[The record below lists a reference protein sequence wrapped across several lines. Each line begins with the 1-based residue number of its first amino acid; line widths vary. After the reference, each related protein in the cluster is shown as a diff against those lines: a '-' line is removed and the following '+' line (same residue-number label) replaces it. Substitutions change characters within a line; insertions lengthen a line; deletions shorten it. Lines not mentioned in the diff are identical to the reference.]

1 MENNPISRSVKNL
14 QQLYTV
20 LIGVSL
26 AYGIDHIINLSGGK
40 FPVYIERLPLFFVYL
55 AFVIPV
61 YHGAMRHLDVS
72 YIENINKKPL
82 ALIFDFIIL
91 FIEGCFFLLL
101 AGLVQYMNKFIYV
114 LFILLF
120 IDVVWA
126 IIAFYGFTSD
136 KIEKKAVA
144 TWGIMNF
151 FTLASLI
158 GGFLFF
164 NCVDKSK
171 YPIDFYIKIYIL
183 MIIIVRSALDYYLC
197 WKFYYPRKI
206 GQKVRRKIK

>member
-26 AYGIDHIINLSGGK
+26 AYGIDHIINLSGDK

-101 AGLVQYMNKFIYV
+101 SGLVQFSYKFIYV
-114 LFILLF
+114 LFLLLL
-120 IDVVWA
+120 IDIVWA
-126 IIAFYGFTSD
+126 GIAFFGFTSD
-136 KIEKKAVA
+136 KTEKRAVA
-144 TWGIMNF
+144 TWGLMNLI
-151 FTLASLI
+151 TLALLVV
-158 GGFLFF
+158 GFLFF
-164 NCVDKSK
+164 DCVDKSK
-171 YPIDFYIKIYIL
+171 NPVEFYIKIYVL
-183 MIIIVRSALDYYLC
+183 IIMLIRSTFDYVLC
-197 WKFYYPRKI
+197 WEFYYPR
-206 GQKVRRKIK
+206 RKRKK

>member
-1 MENNPISRSVKNL
+1 MKNNPISRSVKNL
-14 QQLYTV
+14 QELYTV
-20 LIGVSL
+20 LIGLSL
-26 AYGIDHIINLSGGK
+26 AFGIDKIINLTADK
-40 FPVYIERLPLFFVYL
+40 LPVYIERLPLFFVYL

-101 AGLVQYMNKFIYV
+101 SGLVQYTNKFIYV

-120 IDVVWA
+120 IDIVWA
-126 IIAFYGFTSD
+126 IIAYYGFTSD
-136 KIEKKAVA
+136 KIEKRAVA

-151 FTLASLI
+151 FTLVLLT
-158 GGFLFF
+158 GGVLFF
-164 NCVDKSK
+164 KCVDSSK
-171 YPIDFYIKIYIL
+171 YPVEFYIKIYAL
-183 MIIIVRSALDYYLC
+183 IIMLIRSTFDYVLC
-197 WKFYYPRKI
+197 WEFYYPRKI
-206 GQKVRRKIK
+206 RKK